1 MSLKSL
7 LFAGFKELKRFF
19 KGGNKVEKDYPSMRQ
34 LCQIMLSTTSFR
46 HMYFAYTKYTI
57 VRTCIDIILWSY
69 NVLYIYIYICICEY
83 EAKCLRCH
91 ISCPLM
97 TTISGSTWTLVSTN
111 FIKTM
116 WMDNWP
122 KVFVMAKEKMQFS
135 MFALIWRC
143 QNTNTHIMLLICWAV
158 WFILIKLRSHVC
170 FKIYPWYSKSQNL
183 KANNI

>member
-1 MSLKSL
+1 MSFFYIYVWNKDWCGNETSLKSL
-7 LFAGFKELKRFF
+7 VFAGFKELKRFF

-69 NVLYIYIYICICEY
+69 NVLYICICEY

-97 TTISGSTWTLVSTN
+97 ATISGSTWTLVSTN

-122 KVFVMAKEKMQFS
+122 KVFCHGQRRNAIFY
-135 MFALIWRC
+135 
-143 QNTNTHIMLLICWAV
+143 
-158 WFILIKLRSHVC
+158 VC
-170 FKIYPWYSKSQNL
+170 PNL
-183 KANNI
+183 KVSEY